1 MKCTSK
7 GGALDSFTDRTV
19 HGITSN
25 TLEFISNPVLQSAN
39 IVTAY
44 YHSHH
49 VHGTMALSP
58 SLKAVVGIDSQ
69 DALLLLSPCKV
80 LIRLFI

>member
-1 MKCTSK
+1 MASLAILLSLSQIQYFK
-7 GGALDSFTDRTV
+7 V
-19 HGITSN
+19 
-25 TLEFISNPVLQSAN
+25 Q